1 MPLKVNAGVR
11 RALVLTTAAIGLAG
25 AAQAAGVPR
34 AAPLVTGPVD
44 DGSTL
49 SLAGDLS
56 SRVRLAADAG
66 ALADSTPLPHIRLEL
81 KRPAAAQAALDR
93 LVHDQ
98 HVKSSAVYHQW
109 LTPADLR
116 AYGPAQADIDTV
128 SAWLKGHGLTVN
140 AVSRSGMSIDF
151 GGSAG
156 AVARAFHTS
165 LHTLNL
171 RGETHIAN
179 ISPPSIPRALAPVV
193 TGVTLHNFFPTPQ
206 MRRLNPKYTAPTPYG
221 TYYAVA
227 PADFATIYNINP
239 LRGVANEFGQ
249 PVTGAGVTIAVVEQT
264 DILPFDWKR
273 FRTTFGLS
281 GYAGTLTLEHPGG
294 CTDPKFT
301 GDEGEAALDAE
312 WSSAPAPDAAIIEA
326 SCATAPPLDFGVETA
341 LQNLVEEPTPA
352 TVFSISYG
360 GSELSNGFSF
370 EQGWTNLV
378 EEGAAEGKAI
388 FVSSGDSG
396 ASADEGI
403 VDEEGLAVNGLSDSA
418 YVTSVGG
425 TDFLDTSMNE
435 NAEYWRSHNA
445 AGGGSA
451 KSYVPETPWNNS
463 CASSP
468 LYQLEG
474 YPSAVAYCN
483 SPPQPFW
490 EQNVGGSG
498 GQSLYDAKPDWQSTS
513 LPGMP
518 NDGLRDQPDVSL
530 FAANGLWS
538 HFYILCMSDANEGGS
553 PCDYHN
559 VNDLFGN
566 AAGGTS
572 FAAPAFA
579 GIAALLQQGESL
591 FGETGGLGNPAPTLY
606 AVAAAQF
613 ANPLALKPCD
623 ATLGNA
629 ISTICAFN
637 IVTDGNNSGPCA
649 PGTANCAKAT
659 SPNPVAVL
667 ANPFGPGPAFHAG
680 LGYSLATG
688 LGSVNV
694 TNLLYNYVDTN

>member
-1 MPLKVNAGVR
+1 ML
-11 RALVLTTAAIGLAG
+11 ALVG
-25 AAQAAGVPR
+25 AAHAAALP
-34 AAPLVTGPVD
+34 AAPVLVAGPVD
-44 DGSTL
+44 DRATV
-49 SLAGDLS
+49 SLPGDLS
-56 SRVRLAADAG
+56 SRVRAATDAG

-81 KRPAAAQAALDR
+81 KRPAALQQALDR

-98 HVKSSAVYHQW
+98 QVKGSASYHRW
-109 LTPADLR
+109 ISPADLR
-116 AYGPAQADIDTV
+116 AYGPAQADIDKV
-128 SAWLKGHGLTVN
+128 AGWLTGHGLTLN
-140 AVSRSGMSIDF
+140 SVSRSGMSIDF

-165 LHTLNL
+165 LHRLSL
-171 RGETHIAN
+171 RGETHVAN
-179 ISPPSIPRALAPVV
+179 ISPPAIPQALTPVV
-193 TGVTLHNFFPTPQ
+193 TGVTLHNFFPKPA

-227 PADFATIYNINP
+227 PADFETIYNIKP
-239 LRGVANEFGQ
+239 LWSGANEFGQ
-249 PVTGAGVTIAVVEQT
+249 PITGAGVTIAVVEQT
-264 DILPFDWKR
+264 EILPFDWNT
-273 FRTTFGLS
+273 FRKTFGLS
-281 GYAGTLTLEHPGG
+281 GYAGTLTLVHPGN
-294 CTDPKFT
+294 CTNPHYT

-312 WSSAPAPDAAIIEA
+312 WSSSPAPDAAILEA

-341 LQNLVEEPTPA
+341 LQNLVEQPTPA
-352 TVFSISYG
+352 TIFSISYG

-425 TDFLDTSMNE
+425 TDFLDTSLNE
-435 NAEYWRSHNA
+435 NATYWKSAN
-445 AGGGSA
+445 GPSGSSA
-451 KSYVPETPWNNS
+451 KSYVPETPWNNG
-463 CASSP
+463 CASSV
-468 LYQLEG
+468 LFRFEG
-474 YPSAVAYCN
+474 YSGATAYCN
-483 SPPQPFW
+483 SPPQDFW
-490 EQNVGGSG
+490 ENNVGGSG
-498 GQSLYDAKPDWQSTS
+498 GQSVYYAKPDWQITS
-513 LPGMP
+513 IPGMP

-553 PCDYHN
+553 PCHYHN

-579 GIAALLQQGESL
+579 GIAALVQQGEAL
-591 FGETGGLGNPAPTLY
+591 FGATGGLGNPAPTLY
-606 AVAAAQF
+606 TIAQAQF
-613 ANPLALKPCD
+613 ANPLALTPCD
-623 ATLGNA
+623 STLGNA

-649 PGTANCAKAT
+649 PGTANCAPAS
-659 SPNPVAVL
+659 SPNPVGVL
-667 ANPFGPGPAFHAG
+667 VNPSVEGGPAFHAH
-680 LGYSLATG
+680 LGYSLAVG
-688 LGSVNV
+688 LGTVNV